1 MAEFLMPSL
10 GADMDQGT
18 VIEWLVKPGDP
29 VHRGDIVAVVD
40 TAKAA
45 VEVECFDT
53 GVIERLLVAE
63 GTAVPVG
70 TPLAVIAAEKP
81 AVGEPAQAEAAVA
94 EQQANEPVVA
104 AAPLPRQTA
113 PAEQAAERPVSEPSP
128 EPAPTTPLFVPTV
141 VAEPVAA
148 VSAPPASTVEG
159 RRAAPAR
166 IAVTP
171 IIRKLANQAGIDLST
186 VHGTGRNGAITRHD
200 LDLTIRHRTDRQA
213 VTPYARRL
221 AGSLGVDLGAL
232 GPGPITAEDV
242 RAAAPAQPAAKPAT
256 TSKEARNMR
265 GAIAE
270 LMIRANREIPH
281 YHLATT
287 VDLGTAMGW
296 LHGHNRVVPIAERL
310 VPAALLLKA
319 TALAAAEVGALNGH
333 WLDGEFHPSSTVDL
347 GVATSLHGGGLLV
360 PVLPDAAEL
369 PVTELMYQLR
379 DKVAR
384 ARAGRPRAS
393 DLAPASITV
402 TNLGDLGVELVHGV
416 IHPPQVALVGFGAVV
431 DRPWAAAGMVGVR
444 PVVTVTLAADHRAS
458 DGAIGARFL
467 HIVAQKLN
475 RPEDL

>member
-1 MAEFLMPSL
+1 MAEFRMPSL

-29 VHRGDIVAVVD
+29 VHHGDVVAVVD

-53 GVIERLLVAE
+53 GVVERLLVAE

-70 TPLAVIAAEKP
+70 TPLAIIAEKAP
-81 AVGEPAQAEAAVA
+81 
-94 EQQANEPVVA
+94 A
-104 AAPLPRQTA
+104 AAPTKPPGPAVVERPTTEPLAAAALHISVAEHPSVEPAASGA
-113 PAEQAAERPVSEPSP
+113 PASPPAA
-128 EPAPTTPLFVPTV
+128 
-141 VAEPVAA
+141 PVAA
-148 VSAPPASTVEG
+148 ETPAPPPTSPPLS
-159 RRAAPAR
+159 RPATR
-166 IAVTP
+166 SAVTP
-171 IIRKLANQAGIDLST
+171 IIRKLATESGIELST

-200 LDLTIRHRTDRQA
+200 LELVREHRAARPA

-221 AGSLGVDLGAL
+221 AGELGVDLAVL
-232 GPGPITAEDV
+232 GPGPIRAADV
-242 RAAAPAQPAAKPAT
+242 RAAVPVRQATKPAATSTAT
-256 TSKEARNMR
+256 STSRAAGSMR

-270 LMIRANREIPH
+270 LMTRANRDIPH

-287 VDLGTAMGW
+287 VDLGAAMAW
-296 LHGHNRVVPIAERL
+296 LHDHNRAVPLAERL

-319 TALAAAEVGALNGH
+319 TALAAAEAGALNGH

-347 GVATSLHGGGLLV
+347 GVATSLRGGGLLV
-360 PVLPDAAEL
+360 PVLPDAAAL

-379 DKVAR
+379 DRVAR

-393 DLAPASITV
+393 DLAQASITV

-431 DRPWAAAGMVGVR
+431 ERPWAAGGMVGVR
-444 PVVTVTLAADHRAS
+444 PVVTVTLAADHRAT
-458 DGAIGARFL
+458 DGAIGAHFL
-467 HIVAQKLN
+467 HAVNQKLQ
-475 RPEDL
+475 RPEEL